1 MPHNVINLSPSF
13 ISKLIWKE
21 NRMRPWSIR
30 LESCSICQLRCQ
42 CCPNAKGWLN
52 NKIGPLPLKDDY
64 LNPWEMHSTLL
75 KGKSINAGYL
85 KLADFKKLVDKNP
98 WIKHIELSNWGE
110 IFLNQELKEII
121 EYAHTKGIILT
132 AENGVNLNT
141 AGQDVLE
148 ALVRHNFLI
157 LTCSIDGATAESY
170 EVYHAGG
177 NLEAVILN
185 IKKINSF
192 KKKYKT
198 NFPVLVWKFTV
209 FGHNEDEISGA
220 RKIALSLGMRFM
232 LQLNF
237 SSIYSPV
244 KNRDSIRRQTRGA
257 FSSRE
262 EFFSKKGV
270 INTQKAICSQL
281 WNSPQINWDGRLLG
295 CCVNYWDDF
304 GKNVFENNLTEALES
319 QEITYAKDML
329 LGKKAPK
336 STILCSDC
344 IYYKIMKK
352 SGDWL
357 TNREIYHYDLKN
369 RIKFFSVNLFKD
381 LYLPRRKW
389 I

>member
-1 MPHNVINLSPSF
+1 
-13 ISKLIWKE
+13 
-21 NRMRPWSIR
+21 MRPWSIR

-42 CCPNAKGWLN
+42 CCPNTKGWLN
-52 NKIGPLPLKDDY
+52 NKIGPLSLKDDY

-75 KGKSINAGYL
+75 KGKRINAGYL

-110 IFLNQELKEII
+110 IFLNQELAEII

-148 ALVRHNFLI
+148 ALVRHNFFI
-157 LTCSIDGATAESY
+157 LTCSIDGATAETY
-170 EVYHAGG
+170 EVYHVGG
-177 NLEAVILN
+177 SLEAVIDN

-209 FGHNEDEISGA
+209 FGHNEDEISRA

-262 EFFSKKGV
+262 EFFSKKGI

-304 GKNVFENNLTEALES
+304 GQNVFENNLTEALES
-319 QEITYAKDML
+319 QEITYAKGML
-329 LGKKAPK
+329 LGKKEPK
-336 STILCSDC
+336 SAILCSDC

-369 RIKFFSVNLFKD
+369 RVKFFSVNLFKD